1 MTGGAFTSRA
11 RDLLERVPDR
21 QLEKPFE
28 LSALSAALEK
38 VTLSG

>member
-1 MTGGAFTSRA
+1 
-11 RDLLERVPDR
+11 VPNR

-38 VTLSG
+38 VTLSS